1 MPVLVAMATS
11 RALRAERS
19 MAASDPTKF
28 GAFEVRMS
36 LVLICHAIQLALDER
51 LHCQSSSMHPR
62 LGDIDA

>member
-1 MPVLVAMATS
+1 
-11 RALRAERS
+11 